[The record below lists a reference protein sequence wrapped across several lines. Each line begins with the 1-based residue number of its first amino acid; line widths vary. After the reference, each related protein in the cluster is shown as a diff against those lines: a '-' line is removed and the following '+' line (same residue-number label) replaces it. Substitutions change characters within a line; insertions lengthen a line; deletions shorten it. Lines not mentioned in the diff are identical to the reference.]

1 MQNKH
6 VWDFLPEFIE
16 ALKTQL
22 KEDEKRW
29 GDTWKKRIR
38 GGQVDRIYAEFTTY
52 RDQFENAGIPIPW
65 LKIAGLA
72 LIAWI
77 RDNNPEDFQG

>member
-6 VWDFLPEFIE
+6 VWDFLPEFVE
-16 ALKTQL
+16 ALTAQL

-29 GDTWKKRIR
+29 GDTWKGRLKRS
-38 GGQVDRIYAEFTTY
+38 QEERIFNDFDDYW
-52 RDQFENAGIPIPW
+52 DQYEKGGIPIPW
-65 LKIAGLA
+65 LKVAGLA